1 MKRVLIAAVFA
12 AVLSGCAWRTQI
24 SHSTVS
30 TAPFDINGKY
40 EIDRSKKI
48 TGADRAH
55 GIWLIPLGSPDAS
68 DAVKNTLAKA
78 NQTSRRKIVG
88 IADTEVKFK
97 FLWLYLYSQ
106 RWYSVEGYPI
116 YEKR

>member
-1 MKRVLIAAVFA
+1 MKRLLIAAAFA
-12 AVLSGCAWRTQI
+12 AVLTGCAWRTQI
-24 SHSTVS
+24 TSATVS
-30 TAPFDINGKY
+30 TSPFDINGNY
-40 EIDRSKKI
+40 EIDRSRKI

-68 DAVKNTLAKA
+68 EAVKNTLKDA
-78 NQTSRRKIVG
+78 NKTSKRKIVG

-116 YEKR
+116 YEKK